1 MAWELLLVP
10 LVPALVFGLLLLT
23 SWIEQRT
30 LSPQAMILRAV
41 RTRGE
46 PEIAERL
53 VALESARL
61 LVDERR
67 R

>member
-10 LVPALVFGLLLLT
+10 LVLALVLGLLLFT

-53 VALESARL
+53 VAIESARL
-61 LVDERR
+61 LADDGR
-67 R
+67 